1 MCVCCVCV
9 CVGGYICH
17 LEYSIII
24 QLKGGREWIIA
35 MAIIIVLKILQPL
48 LLITIIIGSI
58 LPSIQAEC
66 IMNTW
71 GCSRAVKS
79 IA

>member
-1 MCVCCVCV
+1 MCVCV
-9 CVGGYICH
+9 CVLCVCVCGGYICH

-48 LLITIIIGSI
+48 LLITI
-58 LPSIQAEC
+58 
-66 IMNTW
+66 
-71 GCSRAVKS
+71 
-79 IA
+79 